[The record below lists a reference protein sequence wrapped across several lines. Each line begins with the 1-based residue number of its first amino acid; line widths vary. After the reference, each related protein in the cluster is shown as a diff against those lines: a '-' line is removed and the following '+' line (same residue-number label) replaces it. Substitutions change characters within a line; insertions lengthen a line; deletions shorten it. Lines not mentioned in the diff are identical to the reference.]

1 LNSKKALKLEI
12 TGIKYFGRPYCGF
25 IRRFSFGGGVDSL
38 LLGRFMYNKQV
49 FYGIINGDRVT
60 AIEGDPYGKIKTS
73 NLVYPLGQLK
83 ILAPCAP
90 TKAVC
95 VGLNYRDHAE
105 ELGLAIPE
113 EPVIFIKPST
123 TLIAH
128 GDDIIYPAS
137 SKQVDYEAELAVVIG
152 RTCRKVRAVD
162 AHEYILGYTCGNDV
176 TARDLQRKDGQWTRA
191 KSFNTFL
198 PIGPYIVSDLDPTDL
213 FVSLRLNG
221 EVKQHSSTSRQIF
234 SVPEL
239 VSFISGIM
247 TLNQGDVILTG
258 TPCGVGP
265 VAVGD
270 KIEVDIEGIG
280 TLINGVR
287 AESGRFMPYS

>member
-1 LNSKKALKLEI
+1 
-12 TGIKYFGRPYCGF
+12 
-25 IRRFSFGGGVDSL
+25 
-38 LLGRFMYNKQV
+38 V